1 MGDDVR
7 LEIRIKHPMESG
19 ARRDAQGQ
27 TIPAKFI
34 QHLTVSDNDNGETL
48 FHVHCGPDI
57 SRNPY
62 FALEL
67 LAAQTGKVLNVEWQ
81 DNLGDSDSRR
91 VRLR

>member
-1 MGDDVR
+1 
-7 LEIRIKHPMESG
+7 MESG
-19 ARRDAQGQ
+19 ARTDSQGQ

-34 QHLTVSDNDNGETL
+34 QSLTVSDEDNGETL

-67 LAAQTGKVLNVEWQ
+67 LAANEGTVLKVAWH